1 MIYFDTSALMKLV
14 VTEDETAPLEAWL
27 DDHPDQ
33 PWATSDL
40 TRVELLRGVMRR
52 QPMALLQAQQLIT
65 RMVRVPLSDGILL
78 FASTCQPPSD
88 GACALAGA
96 AIATASAT
104 PSAHVRRCVLVRAA
118 SAAAIMPANPIR
130 IDASAGANPSSGA
143 CLHELRQPGAGRPLA
158 KSGP

>member
-1 MIYFDTSALMKLV
+1 LIYFDTSALMKLV

-27 DDHPDQ
+27 DDHPEQ

-78 FASTCQPPSD
+78 YASTCQPPLLRSLD
-88 GACALAGA
+88 
-96 AIATASAT
+96 AIHLASAMEFRKEIDWMLVYDKRLLEVANLNGINVVS
-104 PSAHVRRCVLVRAA
+104 PS
-118 SAAAIMPANPIR
+118 
-130 IDASAGANPSSGA
+130 
-143 CLHELRQPGAGRPLA
+143 
-158 KSGP
+158 

>member
-14 VTEDETAPLEAWL
+14 VTEDETASLEAWL
-27 DDHPDQ
+27 DDHPEQ

-78 FASTCQPPSD
+78 YASTCQPPLLRSLD
-88 GACALAGA
+88 AIHLASVMEFRKEIDWMLVYDKRLLEVANLNG
-96 AIATASAT
+96 INVAS
-104 PSAHVRRCVLVRAA
+104 PS
-118 SAAAIMPANPIR
+118 
-130 IDASAGANPSSGA
+130 
-143 CLHELRQPGAGRPLA
+143 
-158 KSGP
+158 

>member
-14 VTEDETAPLEAWL
+14 VTEDETTALEAWL
-27 DDHPDQ
+27 DDHPEQ

-78 FASTCQPPSD
+78 YASTCQPPLLRSLD
-88 GACALAGA
+88 AIHLASVMEFRKEIDWMVVYDKRLLEVANLNG
-96 AIATASAT
+96 INVAS
-104 PSAHVRRCVLVRAA
+104 PS
-118 SAAAIMPANPIR
+118 
-130 IDASAGANPSSGA
+130 
-143 CLHELRQPGAGRPLA
+143 
-158 KSGP
+158 

>member
-1 MIYFDTSALMKLV
+1 MIYFDTSALIKLV

-27 DDHPDQ
+27 DGHPEQ

-78 FASTCQPPSD
+78 YASTCQPPLLRSLD
-88 GACALAGA
+88 AIHLASVMEFRKEIDWMLVYDKRLLEVANLNG
-96 AIATASAT
+96 INVAS
-104 PSAHVRRCVLVRAA
+104 PS
-118 SAAAIMPANPIR
+118 
-130 IDASAGANPSSGA
+130 
-143 CLHELRQPGAGRPLA
+143 
-158 KSGP
+158 

>member
-27 DDHPDQ
+27 DDHPEQ

-52 QPMALLQAQQLIT
+52 QPMALLQAQQLIS

-78 FASTCQPPSD
+78 YASTCQPPLLRSLD
-88 GACALAGA
+88 AIHLASVMEFRKEIDWMLVYDKRLLEV
-96 AIATASAT
+96 AILNGINVVS
-104 PSAHVRRCVLVRAA
+104 PS
-118 SAAAIMPANPIR
+118 
-130 IDASAGANPSSGA
+130 
-143 CLHELRQPGAGRPLA
+143 
-158 KSGP
+158 